1 MSEMEIVIG
10 KIKKV
15 DTPAGYTTKE
25 KVDWLI
31 SQGYSFDMDEY
42 EMDFYTSE
50 QLINIGEYWYE
61 WIEKN
66 ELDPYGDC
74 RVTRNS
80 DGSISFFAHWYN
92 GGGSL
97 EEVLESDIEKLEVV

>member
-1 MSEMEIVIG
+1 MSEMETVIG

-15 DTPAGYTTKE
+15 DTPDGFTTKE

-31 SQGYSFDMDEY
+31 KEGYSFDMDEY
-42 EMDFYTSE
+42 DIEHYTSK
-50 QLINIGEYWYE
+50 QLIQIGKDWYE
-61 WIEKN
+61 WIDKK
-66 ELDPYGDC
+66 ELDPYGDSDAT
-74 RVTRNS
+74 VNE

-97 EEVLESDIEKLEVV
+97 EEVLRDVIDSL